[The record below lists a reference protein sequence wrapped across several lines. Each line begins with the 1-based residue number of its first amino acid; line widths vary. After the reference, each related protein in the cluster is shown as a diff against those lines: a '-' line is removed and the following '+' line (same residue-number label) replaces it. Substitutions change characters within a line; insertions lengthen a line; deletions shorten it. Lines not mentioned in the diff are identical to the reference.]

1 MKRFLSFFV
10 IFFALQGAGHAANPT
25 LAQALQA
32 ARGGDIRS
40 QYIVGMM
47 YMFGQGTRQNLA
59 EAVRWLNSSAEG
71 GLPHAM
77 VALAGLYDVG
87 QGVPFDPARA
97 LQLRQKAARL
107 GNPTAQGQLDDD
119 RRMKGQ
125 ADFRRA
131 SILTDLQLYTEALP
145 YARRAAAA
153 GSANAEFL
161 LGRAYHFGDGVPVN
175 LPEAV
180 RWYRASSDAGLAD
193 ASRGLAYMYEF
204 GLGVRA
210 DRAMA
215 LRYYDK
221 AAAGGSALARRAAA
235 NLRSPDYDRPRN
247 YSSGGGSTGDR
258 CPGGY
263 SFNYAMGSCDSMI
276 PGRSSTLPQ

>member
-1 MKRFLSFFV
+1 
-10 IFFALQGAGHAANPT
+10 
-25 LAQALQA
+25 
-32 ARGGDIRS
+32 
-40 QYIVGMM
+40 MM
-47 YMFGQGTRQNLA
+47 YMFGQGTRQNLPEGA
-59 EAVRWLNSSAEG
+59 RWLKGSANG

-87 QGVPFDPARA
+87 QGVPFDPAQA

-119 RRMKGQ
+119 RRLRGQ

-131 SILTDLQLYTEALP
+131 SILTDLQLYAEALP

-161 LGRAYHFGDGVPVN
+161 LGRACHFGLGTPVS

-180 RWYRASSDAGLAD
+180 RWYRTSSEAGLAD

-215 LRYYDK
+215 LKYYDK
-221 AAAGGSALARRAAA
+221 AAAGGSDLARRAAA
-235 NLRSPDYDRPRN
+235 NLRSPDYDQPRN
-247 YSSGGGSTGDR
+247 YSAGGGSTGGR
-258 CPGGY
+258 CSGGY
-263 SFNYAMGSCDSMI
+263 SFDYASGSCSPMV
-276 PGRSSTLPQ
+276 PGLSPYNP